1 LRGPNVQSIAAA
13 ALLTAALLPASA
25 IARMKLLRF
34 PDVADARV
42 AFCFLGPGG
51 FRFGDCWRLG
61 LLLELVVLAVLA
73 AEEG

>member
-34 PDVADARV
+34 PDVADDRV
-42 AFCFLGPGG
+42 AFCFLGPGLPL
-51 FRFGDCWRLG
+51 RRL
-61 LLLELVVLAVLA
+61 LA
-73 AEEG
+73 ARAAARARGAGGARREEG